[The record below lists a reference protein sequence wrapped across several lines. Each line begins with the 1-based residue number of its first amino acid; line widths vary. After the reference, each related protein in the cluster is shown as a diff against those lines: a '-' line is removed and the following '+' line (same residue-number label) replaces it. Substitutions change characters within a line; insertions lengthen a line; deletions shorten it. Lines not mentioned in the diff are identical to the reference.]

1 MKMILGSRLIPTLIV
16 GNIVAGLSLALPYA
30 LPLPSEDRANALSG
44 GGEDLFQGLRALNTD
59 TQVVLAKPIFHKN
72 RRPPVEEVQVAAPV
86 VPERRPEAP
95 FRLVGIM
102 GASEDN
108 RTAYLES
115 LQDQATIVAKNGD
128 TLEGWEVVTIGA
140 NFITL
145 TFGGERKVLELN
157 GGS

>member
-16 GNIVAGLSLALPYA
+16 INVVGAASLALPYA
-30 LPLPSEDRANALSG
+30 LPLPSTENDGTRSDGA
-44 GGEDLFQGLRALNTD
+44 EDLFQGLRPLNTD
-59 TQVVLAKPIFHKN
+59 TQLVLAKPLFHQN
-72 RRPPVEEVQVAAPV
+72 RRPPVEQVKVATPAAPV
-86 VPERRPEAP
+86 QRPEAP

-102 GASEDN
+102 GASDDN

-115 LQDQATIVAKNGD
+115 LEDQATVVAKNGD

-145 TFGGERKVLELN
+145 TFNGERKVLELN
-157 GGS
+157 GGN